1 MLQHLELRV
10 GGKRGR
16 GCVKGGIVKGKGLG
30 EGWCKGEG
38 RGCRGGGWS
47 DPEGK
52 KIGNEE
58 K

>member
-1 MLQHLELRV
+1 M
-10 GGKRGR
+10 
-16 GCVKGGIVKGKGLG
+16 KGGEIVGVKW
-30 EGWCKGEG
+30 EM
-38 RGCRGGGWS
+38 RGPVVVGGWS